1 MVMRRG
7 NHDRSGVS
15 DHDRSRLRD
24 HDRGGGYDIALLRR
38 EENVI
43 QIAEKSVYSTGIFPV
58 IDMPSGD
65 VGIVTGTSG
74 KKTSRQR

>member
-1 MVMRRG
+1 MMMGRG
-7 NHDRSGVS
+7 N
-15 DHDRSRLRD
+15 HDRSRLRD
-24 HDRGGGYDIALLRR
+24 HDRSGGYDIALLRR

-43 QIAEKSVYSTGIFPV
+43 QIAEKDISSIGIRAV

>member
-1 MVMRRG
+1 MMMGRG
-7 NHDRSGVS
+7 NHDRSG
-15 DHDRSRLRD
+15 LRD

-43 QIAEKSVYSTGIFPV
+43 QIAEKDISSIGIRAV

-74 KKTSRQR
+74 KKTSHQR